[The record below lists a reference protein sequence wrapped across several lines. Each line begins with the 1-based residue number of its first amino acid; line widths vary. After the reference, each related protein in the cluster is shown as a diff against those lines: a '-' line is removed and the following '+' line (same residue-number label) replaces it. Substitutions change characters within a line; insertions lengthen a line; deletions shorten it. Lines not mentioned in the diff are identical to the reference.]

1 MDKNLVFDLDETIGY
16 FEQLIYIMNH
26 TKKTTKNEVF
36 ELIDLMPECFR
47 TNLFDIFYYIIRLKI
62 ETKIKSVILYSNNNN
77 DLFIDYI
84 LSYIHKKLNYKLF
97 DLSISYN
104 HILRKKVNTKSNDN
118 LTIKKNI
125 NELILC
131 SNGLLTNESSICFID
146 DKEHDEMKHPKLY
159 YIKCEPY
166 KYTIP
171 SSIIYKRLS
180 INIKTFE
187 KQRISQ
193 SIHTLISKE
202 IIKNI
207 RLFLMINI

>member
-1 MDKNLVFDLDETIGY
+1 MDKNIVFDLDETIGY

-47 TNLFDIFYYIIRLKI
+47 TNLFEIFYYIIRLKI

-104 HILRKKVNTKSNDN
+104 HVLRKKTN
-118 LTIKKNI
+118 IKNI

-131 SNGLLTNESSICFID
+131 SNGLLTSDSSICFID
-146 DKEHDEMKHPKLY
+146 DKDHDEMKHSKLY
-159 YIKCEPY
+159 YINCEPY

-171 SSIIYKRLS
+171 ASIIYKRLS
-180 INIKTFE
+180 INIKSFE

-193 SIHTLISKE
+193 SIHMLISKE